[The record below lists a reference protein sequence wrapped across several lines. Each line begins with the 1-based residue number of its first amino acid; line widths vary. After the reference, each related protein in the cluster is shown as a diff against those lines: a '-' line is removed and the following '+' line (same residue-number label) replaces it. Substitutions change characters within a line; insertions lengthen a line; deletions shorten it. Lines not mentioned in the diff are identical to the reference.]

1 MYIWCGHRIRC
12 LMFKQVGIVYIDD
25 GVEHGVCWLWNG
37 SAAFDLASVG
47 YLGNVS
53 NVFTSLIKVVHMTCT
68 VLEGSGGFSHVD

>member
-1 MYIWCGHRIRC
+1 MTLSNMEFVGCG
-12 LMFKQVGIVYIDD
+12 MVP
-25 GVEHGVCWLWNG
+25 
-37 SAAFDLASVG
+37 AAFDLANVG